1 MLLRLGARVRFHSK
15 LGSLKTLSLVA
26 AMMKIALGSQRA
38 AKIEALRS
46 CLIRIATVDEAWRD
60 AEIVARTVETGV
72 PAMPLTEE
80 QLMHGARTRAEAV
93 RELLLKEAV
102 SARLYVGL
110 EGGFHSVSVDGQWHT
125 FLCGWAYATDG
136 ERASFGAAPAI
147 SVPYMIARSV
157 IDGRRELS
165 EVIDEVAGEQDVR
178 SRQGAWGVLSND
190 LLTRS
195 HSFEA
200 ALVAAFAP
208 FYNARLY
215 T

>member
-1 MLLRLGARVRFHSK
+1 
-15 LGSLKTLSLVA
+15 
-26 AMMKIALGSQRA
+26 MKIALGSERA

-46 CLIRIATVDEAWRD
+46 SLIRISTVDEAWRD
-60 AEIVARTVETGV
+60 ALIVARSVETGV
-72 PAMPLTEE
+72 PVMPLTEE
-80 QLMHGARTRAEAV
+80 QLMRGARNRAEAV
-93 RELLLKEAV
+93 RALLLKEAT
-102 SARLYVGL
+102 SAELYVGL
-110 EGGFHSVSVDGQWHT
+110 EGGFHSVEIDGQWHT

-136 ERASFGAAPAI
+136 ERESFGAAPSI
-147 SVPYMIARSV
+147 SVPSHIAQRV

-195 HSFEA
+195 RSFEA